1 MKIRIRFSKRGK
13 LRWIS
18 HRDVARVW
26 ERALR
31 RAEVPVA
38 YSGGFSPHPRVSFGL
53 ALPTGAESLAEY
65 LDVDLE
71 GEATVSPATLTSA
84 LPSGMEV
91 GGTADLEPSDP
102 SLQHAVV
109 ACDWQITLPEG
120 VPAEDAARRFLESS
134 SVVVTRER
142 KGHQVTDDIRPS
154 VLALDVRKHD
164 TGSSPPGGPVLACR
178 LATQLEGQPRG
189 LRPAELITAL
199 GFDPAA
205 ARVLR
210 THQWIVRDGAWCE
223 PVPAVDAPAR
233 QGACDIRRDP
243 TLNGTD
249 LGGSH
254 PHGRIAA
261 PQAGGDEPTAPVPGG
276 PVPGERRP
284 LAAGRP
290 PRG

>member
-1 MKIRIRFSKRGK
+1 MRVRIRFSKRGK

-31 RAEVPVA
+31 RAGVPVA
-38 YSGGFSPHPRVSFGL
+38 YSGGFSPRPRLSFGL

-65 LDVDLE
+65 LDADLE
-71 GEATVSPATLTSA
+71 ADQGEAAPSAAHLTSA
-84 LPSGMEV
+84 LPSGMEAV
-91 GGTADLEPSDP
+91 GTAVLDPSDL

-109 ACDWQITLPEG
+109 ACDWEIGVGDGTLA
-120 VPAEDAARRFLESS
+120 PAVQRFLDSP

-154 VLALDVRKHD
+154 VLDLEVRRPD
-164 TGSSPPGGPVLACR
+164 AAGPVLACR
-178 LATQLEGQPRG
+178 LATQLDGQPRG
-189 LRPAELITAL
+189 LRPAELTSAL

-205 ARVLR
+205 ARMLR

-249 LGGSH
+249 LGGPDLREPQPDPDSFLAGLR
-254 PHGRIAA
+254 HG
-261 PQAGGDEPTAPVPGG
+261 G
-276 PVPGERRP
+276 
-284 LAAGRP
+284 
-290 PRG
+290 

>member
-1 MKIRIRFSKRGK
+1 VRIRIRFSKQGK

-38 YSGGFSPHPRVSFGL
+38 YSAGFSPHPRVSFGL

-71 GEATVSPATLTSA
+71 GQAAPYPSRLTAA

-91 GGTADLEPSDP
+91 GGTAPLEPVDA

-109 ACDWQITLPEG
+109 ACDWQIEVGGTGADSPG
-120 VPAEDAARRFLESS
+120 PAVQRFLDSPA
-134 SVVVTRER
+134 VVVTRER
-142 KGHQVTDDIRPS
+142 KGHEVTDDIRPS
-154 VLALDVRKHD
+154 VLELQAD
-164 TGSSPPGGPVLACR
+164 GPLLTCR
-178 LATQLEGQPRG
+178 LATQLDGQPRG
-189 LRPAELITAL
+189 LRPAELLTAL

-249 LGGSH
+249 LGGPDVREPH
-254 PHGRIAA
+254 PDPAGSTPAF
-261 PQAGGDEPTAPVPGG
+261 PAGGLHPVSAGIPPGG
-276 PVPGERRP
+276 
-284 LAAGRP
+284 
-290 PRG
+290 

>member
-1 MKIRIRFSKRGK
+1 VRVRIRFSKRGK

-31 RAEVPVA
+31 RADVAVA
-38 YSGGFSPHPRVSFGL
+38 YSEGFSPRPRLSFGL

-71 GEATVSPATLTSA
+71 GEATLSPPTLSSA
-84 LPSGMEV
+84 LPPGMEV
-91 GGTADLEPSDP
+91 GGTAALGPSEP

-120 VPAEDAARRFLESS
+120 PAEDAARRFLESP
-134 SVVVTRER
+134 SVIVTRER

-154 VLALDVRKHD
+154 VLDLEVRTPD
-164 TGSSPPGGPVLACR
+164 AGGPVLACR
-178 LATQLEGQPRG
+178 LATQLDGQPRG
-189 LRPAELITAL
+189 LRPAELIAAL
-199 GFDPAA
+199 GFEPAA
-205 ARVLR
+205 ARMLR

-249 LGGSH
+249 LGG
-254 PHGRIAA
+254 PDLRE
-261 PQAGGDEPTAPVPGG
+261 PRPDPDPLYAGLRPGG
-276 PVPGERRP
+276 
-284 LAAGRP
+284 
-290 PRG
+290 

>member
-1 MKIRIRFSKRGK
+1 MKVRIRFSKRGK

-18 HRDVARVW
+18 HRDVARIW
-26 ERALR
+26 ERTLR
-31 RAEVPVA
+31 RSGVPVA
-38 YSGGFSPHPRVSFGL
+38 YSGGFSPRPRLSFGL

-65 LDVDLE
+65 LDADLE
-71 GEATVSPATLTSA
+71 GEAPLPHPTLSSA
-84 LPSGMEV
+84 LPSGMDL
-91 GGTADLEPSDP
+91 GGSTVLEPSEP

-109 ACDWQITLPEG
+109 ACDWEIT
-120 VPAEDAARRFLESS
+120 VPGGPAGDAARRFLEAP

-154 VLALDVRKHD
+154 VLSLEVREPD
-164 TGSSPPGGPVLACR
+164 GAPPLLACR
-178 LATQLEGQPRG
+178 LATQLDGQPRG

-205 ARVLR
+205 SRVLR

-233 QGACDIRRDP
+233 QGACEIRRDP

-249 LGGSH
+249 LGGPDLREAQPDSDSFLAGLR
-254 PHGRIAA
+254 HG
-261 PQAGGDEPTAPVPGG
+261 G
-276 PVPGERRP
+276 
-284 LAAGRP
+284 
-290 PRG
+290 

>member
-1 MKIRIRFSKRGK
+1 MRVRIRFSKLGK

-38 YSGGFSPHPRVSFGL
+38 YSAGFSPRPRLSFGL

-71 GEATVSPATLTSA
+71 GQATVSPSALTSA
-84 LPSGMEV
+84 LPSGMDV
-91 GGTADLEPSDP
+91 GGTAALEPSDS

-109 ACDWQITLPEG
+109 ACDWRITLTQG
-120 VPAEDAARRFLESS
+120 PAGDAAQRFLDSPA
-134 SVVVTRER
+134 VVVTRER

-154 VLALDVRKHD
+154 VLALEVRAPD
-164 TGSSPPGGPVLACR
+164 AAGPVLACR
-178 LATQLEGQPRG
+178 LATQLDGQPRG
-189 LRPAELITAL
+189 LRPAELIAAL

-205 ARVLR
+205 ARMLR

-249 LGGSH
+249 LGG
-254 PHGRIAA
+254 PDLRE
-261 PQAGGDEPTAPVPGG
+261 PRPDTDPVFAGLRPGG
-276 PVPGERRP
+276 
-284 LAAGRP
+284 
-290 PRG
+290 

>member
-1 MKIRIRFSKRGK
+1 MRVRIRFSKRGK

-31 RAEVPVA
+31 RSGVPVA
-38 YSGGFSPHPRVSFGL
+38 YSGGFSPRPRLSFGL
-53 ALPTGAESLAEY
+53 ALPTGAESVAEY
-65 LDVDLE
+65 LDADLE
-71 GEATVSPATLTSA
+71 GEATLSPPTLTSA
-84 LPSGMEV
+84 LPSGMEAV
-91 GGTADLEPSDP
+91 GTAVLDPSGP

-109 ACDWQITLPEG
+109 ACDWQITVPEG
-120 VPAEDAARRFLESS
+120 PAGDAARRFLESP

-154 VLALDVRKHD
+154 VLSLDVREP
-164 TGSSPPGGPVLACR
+164 GAGPPLLTCR
-178 LATQLEGQPRG
+178 LATQLDGQPRG

-205 ARVLR
+205 SRVLR

-249 LGGSH
+249 LGGPDAREPQPASDSVRAGLGH
-254 PHGRIAA
+254 PF
-261 PQAGGDEPTAPVPGG
+261 AGVRPGG
-276 PVPGERRP
+276 
-284 LAAGRP
+284 
-290 PRG
+290 